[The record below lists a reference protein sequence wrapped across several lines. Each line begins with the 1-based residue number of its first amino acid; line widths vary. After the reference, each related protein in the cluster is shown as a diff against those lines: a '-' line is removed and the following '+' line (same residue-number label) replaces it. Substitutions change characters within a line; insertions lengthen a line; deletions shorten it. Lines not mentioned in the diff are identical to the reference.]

1 MTAAALA
8 INQNTNRIYV
18 AGAQGTLDVIDGATN
33 AVTHVAIP
41 VGASSIGINPTSN
54 RVYIAT
60 GSGVTVIDG
69 GGAPT
74 TPPPLPAAFNVQG
87 LWWRPSE
94 SGWGVNLTQQ
104 GETLFA
110 TWFTY
115 DAQGNGLWLVMSSGA
130 RTGANS
136 YSGTLYQ
143 TTGPAFNEVPF
154 NSAKVATAPVGTAT
168 FSFNDADNGTFA
180 YTVNGVSGSKPITR
194 QVFASPMPT
203 CTAGGTASAAPNYQA
218 LWWASPAGSES
229 GWGLNV
235 THQGDILFAT
245 WFTYAPDGK
254 GMWLVG
260 SRLARNGNGSYAGPL
275 YRTIGPPW
283 NSASWNPAMVAPTPV
298 GSATLSFSDAN
309 NGTFA
314 YSVNGLAG
322 SKAITRQVYAS
333 PVTVCR

>member
-1 MTAAALA
+1 VVGLA
-8 INQNTNRIYV
+8 
-18 AGAQGTLDVIDGATN
+18 G
-33 AVTHVAIP
+33 
-41 VGASSIGINPTSN
+41 
-54 RVYIAT
+54 
-60 GSGVTVIDG
+60 
-69 GGAPT
+69 
-74 TPPPLPAAFNVQG
+74 
-87 LWWRPSE
+87 
-94 SGWGVNLTQQ
+94 
-104 GETLFA
+104 
-110 TWFTY
+110 
-115 DAQGNGLWLVMSSGA
+115 
-130 RTGANS
+130 
-136 YSGTLYQ
+136 
-143 TTGPAFNEVPF
+143 
-154 NSAKVATAPVGTAT
+154 
-168 FSFNDADNGTFA
+168 
-180 YTVNGVSGSKPITR
+180 
-194 QVFASPMPT
+194 
-203 CTAGGTASAAPNYQA
+203 
-218 LWWASPAGSES
+218 GSES